1 MGFSFGL
8 HVKNNYDLAA
18 MLASPDLDN
27 VYSRVLQVSSSTSG
41 RTLQLLRT
49 SQMAFGP
56 SC

>member
-18 MLASPDLDN
+18 MLASPDMDN
-27 VYSRVLQVSSSTSG
+27 VYSQVLQVSSSTSG
-41 RTLQLLRT
+41 GTLQLLLT
-49 SQMAFGP
+49 SQMALGP